1 MRNPHSNNREKEY
14 EVGDYIIK
22 KTLGQGT
29 FGKVKLGKHKPTNE
43 KVAIKILEKCKIIEK
58 DDEIRVKRELEMMP
72 KFNHNN
78 VILVTEIF
86 SNRNNFYIV
95 MEYCEGGELFNYI
108 VKKRRLAEEEAA
120 FFFYQI
126 ISGLEYI
133 HSLGIVHRDLKPE
146 NLLLGKDHILKI
158 IDFGLS
164 NYFSKKLLVTPCG
177 SPCYASPEMVSG
189 NKYNGFRID
198 IWSTGI
204 ILYAM
209 LCGYL
214 PFEDKDNEI
223 LFKKILRCKL
233 ELPPHLSHS
242 SKDLML
248 KILVTNPEK
257 RITIPEIKRHPFYL
271 KGKAIF
277 NQEFSYRKIPK
288 EIELTEEE
296 AMIFNVMKTEG
307 DDLSMKNKKNHFYSS
322 LSPPKEKNIKDI
334 IPTSDKKTHNKTD
347 IIKNIMTV
355 PNSSNKAPLKT
366 SMEPNQR
373 NFKDE
378 LQKQYHK
385 IINTEPNL
393 QPSFKMHNPSS
404 LSDKKK
410 QTPYTGKPQSSKSKA
425 TSSHPFSSINNINIS
440 TFLNATYMN
449 SMRYPM
455 SKTISHNI
463 NAMPNHNNIIAQK
476 HQLNNKITIKNTVIN
491 VNMIEPFVLLQ
502 NFQRKAQSRT
512 KSSMSKQI
520 QLNKSERKKPELKFY
535 DLLKKDNPLKTQYGA
550 SVIKTHENYPIKT
563 MGNEQTHS
571 KYNSMKI
578 NMGIDNSMTKKRTT
592 LRTGGTYSGIETDFF
607 LNMKKFNR
615 K

>member
-29 FGKVKLGKHKPTNE
+29 FGKVKLGIHKPTNE

-72 KFNHNN
+72 KFYHNN

-86 SNRNNFYIV
+86 SNRDNFYIV

-214 PFEDKDNEI
+214 PFEDKDNEV

-233 ELPPHLSHS
+233 ELPSHLSHS

-307 DDLSMKNKKNHFYSS
+307 DDLSMKNKKNHLYSS

-366 SMEPNQR
+366 SMEPNHR

-463 NAMPNHNNIIAQK
+463 NGMPNHNNIIAQK
-476 HQLNNKITIKNTVIN
+476 HQPNNKITIKNTVIN

-535 DLLKKDNPLKTQYGA
+535 DLLKKDNQLKTQYGA

>member
-29 FGKVKLGKHKPTNE
+29 FGKVQLGIHKPTNE
-43 KVAIKILEKCKIIEK
+43 KVAIKILEKSKIIEK

-86 SNRNNFYIV
+86 SNRDNFYIV

-214 PFEDKDNEI
+214 PFEDKDNEV

-257 RITIPEIKRHPFYL
+257 RITIQEIKRHPFYL

-307 DDLSMKNKKNHFYSS
+307 DDLSMKNKKNHLYSS
-322 LSPPKEKNIKDI
+322 LSPPKEKTIKDI

-347 IIKNIMTV
+347 ITKNIITV
-355 PNSSNKAPLKT
+355 PNSSNKAPLK
-366 SMEPNQR
+366 SSIEPNQR
-373 NFKDE
+373 NFKDD
-378 LQKQYHK
+378 LLKQYHK

-393 QPSFKMHNPSS
+393 QPSFKMHNPS
-404 LSDKKK
+404 LSEKKK
-410 QTPYTGKPQSSKSKA
+410 QTPYTGKPQSSKSKT
-425 TSSHPFSSINNINIS
+425 TSNHPFSSINNINIS

-455 SKTISHNI
+455 SKTINHNI
-463 NAMPNHNNIIAQK
+463 NTMPNHNNIIAQK
-476 HQLNNKITIKNTVIN
+476 HQPNNKITIKNTVIN

-563 MGNEQTHS
+563 IGNEQKHS

-578 NMGIDNSMTKKRTT
+578 NMGIDSSMSKKRTT
-592 LRTGGTYSGIETDFF
+592 LRTGGNYSGIETDIF

>member
-29 FGKVKLGKHKPTNE
+29 FGKVKLGIHKPTNE
-43 KVAIKILEKCKIIEK
+43 KVAIKILEKSKIIEK

-86 SNRNNFYIV
+86 SNRDNFYIV

-214 PFEDKDNEI
+214 PFEDKDNEV

-257 RITIPEIKRHPFYL
+257 RITIQEIKRHPFYL

-307 DDLSMKNKKNHFYSS
+307 DDLSMKNKKNHLYSS
-322 LSPPKEKNIKDI
+322 LSPPKEKTIKDI

-347 IIKNIMTV
+347 ITKNIITV
-355 PNSSNKAPLKT
+355 PNSSNKAPLK
-366 SMEPNQR
+366 SSIEPNQR
-373 NFKDE
+373 NFKDD
-378 LQKQYHK
+378 LLKQYHK

-393 QPSFKMHNPSS
+393 QPSFKMHNPS
-404 LSDKKK
+404 LSEKKK
-410 QTPYTGKPQSSKSKA
+410 QTPYTGKPQSSKSKT
-425 TSSHPFSSINNINIS
+425 TSNHPFSSINNINIS

-455 SKTISHNI
+455 SKTINHNI
-463 NAMPNHNNIIAQK
+463 NTMPHHNNIIAQK
-476 HQLNNKITIKNTVIN
+476 HQPNNKITIKNTVIN

-563 MGNEQTHS
+563 IGNEQKHS

-578 NMGIDNSMTKKRTT
+578 NMGIDSSMSKKRTT
-592 LRTGGTYSGIETDFF
+592 LRTGGTYSGIETDIF

>member
-29 FGKVKLGKHKPTNE
+29 FGKVKLGIHKPTNE

-86 SNRNNFYIV
+86 SNRDNFYIV

-233 ELPPHLSHS
+233 ELPSHLSHS

-271 KGKAIF
+271 KGKSIF

-307 DDLSMKNKKNHFYSS
+307 DDLSMKNKKNHLYSS

-535 DLLKKDNPLKTQYGA
+535 DLLKKDNLLKTQYGA

>member
-1 MRNPHSNNREKEY
+1 
-14 EVGDYIIK
+14 
-22 KTLGQGT
+22 
-29 FGKVKLGKHKPTNE
+29 
-43 KVAIKILEKCKIIEK
+43 
-58 DDEIRVKRELEMMP
+58 
-72 KFNHNN
+72 
-78 VILVTEIF
+78 
-86 SNRNNFYIV
+86 

-214 PFEDKDNEI
+214 PFEDKDNEV

-257 RITIPEIKRHPFYL
+257 RITIQEIKRHPFYL

-307 DDLSMKNKKNHFYSS
+307 DDLSMKNKKNHLYSS
-322 LSPPKEKNIKDI
+322 LSPPKEKTIKDI

-347 IIKNIMTV
+347 ITKNIITV
-355 PNSSNKAPLKT
+355 PNSSNKAPLK
-366 SMEPNQR
+366 SSIEPNQR
-373 NFKDE
+373 NFKDD
-378 LQKQYHK
+378 LLKQYHK

-393 QPSFKMHNPSS
+393 QPSFKMHNPS
-404 LSDKKK
+404 LSEKKK
-410 QTPYTGKPQSSKSKA
+410 QTPYTGKPQSSKSKT
-425 TSSHPFSSINNINIS
+425 TSNHPFSSINNINIS

-455 SKTISHNI
+455 SKTINHNI
-463 NAMPNHNNIIAQK
+463 NTMPNHNNIIAQK
-476 HQLNNKITIKNTVIN
+476 HQPNNKITIKNTVIN

-563 MGNEQTHS
+563 IGNEQKHS

-578 NMGIDNSMTKKRTT
+578 NMGIDSSMSKKRTT
-592 LRTGGTYSGIETDFF
+592 LRTGGTYSGIETDIF